1 MASLCSP
8 RATTIG
14 RAVVIAGLTLI
25 VIVPAMAMVWVRTP
39 WARGEHHNV
48 VQPVAFDHRVHVT
61 GLRIDCRYCHA
72 DAERTASAEQVAPL
86 TMGSCLDCHRDPEP
100 RLRPLADI
108 TTMGWR
114 HAPSDTSGARL
125 VGQGDRIRRPHR
137 VHDLSSLGRDGCRVE
152 TSGRTR
158 RNARVPARR
167 GRSARRGLAARLS
180 DAARRGRGTRVVVG
194 GVLGLIVGIGQF
206 AIPFVLLL
214 PRNLKRRPRF
224 LAGLGGW
231 LLAMHLLEVYWL
243 VLPAINPAGV
253 SVSWLDVAPLLMI
266 GGFSLAVVCWRARRE
281 PALRWATRISRAPCA
296 TSSRDRVRRLWL
308 MSVAELA

>member
-14 RAVVIAGLTLI
+14 RAVIIAGLTLI

-39 WARGEHHNV
+39 WARGEHHTV

-86 TMGSCLDCHRDPEP
+86 TMGWCLDCHRDPEP

-125 VGQGDRIRRPHR
+125 VGQGDRIRRLTECTTCHR
-137 VHDLSSLGRDGCRVE
+137 
-152 TSGRTR
+152 
-158 RNARVPARR
+158 
-167 GRSARRGLAARLS
+167 
-180 DAARRGRGTRVVVG
+180 
-194 GVLGLIVGIGQF
+194 
-206 AIPFVLLL
+206 
-214 PRNLKRRPRF
+214 
-224 LAGLGGW
+224 
-231 LLAMHLLEVYWL
+231 
-243 VLPAINPAGV
+243 
-253 SVSWLDVAPLLMI
+253 
-266 GGFSLAVVCWRARRE
+266 
-281 PALRWATRISRAPCA
+281 
-296 TSSRDRVRRLWL
+296 
-308 MSVAELA
+308 

>member
-1 MASLCSP
+1 MTRRQAMASLCSP

-14 RAVVIAGLTLI
+14 RAVIIAGLTLI

-39 WARGEHHNV
+39 WARGEHHTV
-48 VQPVAFDHRVHVT
+48 VQPVAFDHRVHLT

-86 TMGSCLDCHRDPEP
+86 TMGWCLDCHSDPGP

-114 HAPSDTSGARL
+114 HAQSDTSGARL

-137 VHDLSSLGRDGCRVE
+137 EHDLSSLGRDGCRVE

-167 GRSARRGLAARLS
+167 GRSAPRGLAARLS

-194 GVLGLIVGIGQF
+194 ACSGSSS
-206 AIPFVLLL
+206 
-214 PRNLKRRPRF
+214 
-224 LAGLGGW
+224 
-231 LLAMHLLEVYWL
+231 E
-243 VLPAINPAGV
+243 
-253 SVSWLDVAPLLMI
+253 SVSSQSRSYSC
-266 GGFSLAVVCWRARRE
+266 SLAISSDV
-281 PALRWATRISRAPCA
+281 PAFSRGSAAGCSRC
-296 TSSRDRVRRLWL
+296 TSSRSTGWYFRR
-308 MSVAELA
+308 STPRA